1 MTTPPHDPAGAP
13 PAPRRTR
20 AGAVIVGPTVRAR
33 YLPGLLAGL
42 PLLAAVLS
50 PFAAAGLQQMRFSR
64 LRAGHDGLLE
74 QLLAPA
80 WAQLVLGGVLLWLLF
95 ALWGLVPLLFTRRVV
110 LLDEERG
117 ELTLRRGVRRAG
129 TAAVSDVE
137 FAIGE
142 ALRGGMAVI
151 ALRGEGDAPQR
162 QWLVPEIGWDAASF
176 DGLRVLQAAAG
187 LPPAPPRAVLVAQDR
202 EEHRLRTQ
210 RELAA
215 RLGMQW
221 RAEYEHDGAAF
232 QAEFDRVRRVLGGRE
247 EPREG
252 DPRP

>member
-1 MTTPPHDPAGAP
+1 M
-13 PAPRRTR
+13 PRRTR
-20 AGAVIVGPTVRAR
+20 DGAVIVGPTVRAR

-42 PLLAAVLS
+42 PLLSAVLS
-50 PFAAAGLQQMRFSR
+50 PFAATGIQQLRFSR
-64 LRAGHDGLLE
+64 LRAGHDELLE

-80 WAQLVLGGVLLWLLF
+80 WVQLVAGGLLLWSLF

-110 LLDEERG
+110 LLDEATG
-117 ELTLRRGVRRAG
+117 ELVLRRGLRRAG
-129 TAAVSDVE
+129 TAQVADVE

-142 ALRGGMAVI
+142 AMRGGMAVI
-151 ALRGEGDAPQR
+151 GLRTEGDGPQR
-162 QWLVPEIGWDAASF
+162 QWLVPEVGWDAASF
-176 DGLRVLQAAAG
+176 DGLRVLRAAAG
-187 LPPAPPRAVLVAQDR
+187 LPPAPPRAVLIAQDR
-202 EEHRLRTQ
+202 EQHRLRTQ
-210 RELAA
+210 RELAD
-215 RLGMQW
+215 RLGMPW